1 MNGAMEHQ
9 EGRPG
14 AGRPARSVRWTCG
27 RSSGPLA
34 RGAGDPTMRVAA
46 AAAIR
51 ASVTPDGPGAI
62 EIRVDG
68 ATARARA
75 WGPGAAVLLDGL
87 PALLGLDD
95 DRRRA
100 STRRSIPWSP
110 QLARRRGPV
119 RLGRTVAV
127 WDALLP
133 AILEQR
139 ITGTEAWRNYRRLV
153 RAHGVAGA
161 RPAGAA
167 AGADAR
173 DRRGAPA
180 VAPDR
185 ARDRA
190 AARVAPPTDRAGGRH
205 GTRRSRRGARA
216 PGAGGAGA
224 GALAA
229 ALRAQPGIGPWTAAE
244 VTLRALG
251 DPDAVSV
258 GDAHLSNV
266 VAFALAGRPRG
277 TDEEMLEL
285 LAPWAGHR
293 ARVVRLLEGAG
304 ITPPRYGPR
313 VAPRD
318 LARDYGRAPARRE
331 PADRRIVSADAGHA
345 EVREVAARARRA
357 IRRRS
362 STRVAT
368 PDTTRRPMFGHPCA
382 WVGGNMATGLFA
394 QHWWV
399 RLPPDELAAV
409 LASGE
414 ATDVPGHARPRR

>member
-1 MNGAMEHQ
+1 MTGAATHLETVRSMVVELD
-9 EGRPG
+9 RPVDLR
-14 AGRPARSVRWTCG
+14 AFL
-27 RSSGPLA
+27 GPLA
-34 RGAGDPTMRVAA
+34 RGSGDPTMRVAA
-46 AAAIR
+46 GLAIR

-68 ATARARA
+68 AVARARA
-75 WGPGAAVLLDGL
+75 WGPGAGHLLEGL

-95 DRRRA
+95 DPSGFEPDLHPLVA
-100 STRRSIPWSP
+100 
-110 QLARRRGPV
+110 QLARRHGRV

-153 RAHGVAGA
+153 RTHGSPAPGPLGLVLAPTPADVAALPPWRLTALGIEP
-161 RPAGAA
+161 RRGLLLRRM
-167 AGADAR
+167 AR
-173 DRRGAPA
+173 DASRYEKL
-180 VAPDR
+180 
-185 ARDRA
+185 A
-190 AARVAPPTDRAGGRH
+190 A
-205 GTRRSRRGARA
+205 GARA

-224 GALAA
+224 AALTA

-251 DPDAVSV
+251 DPDAVSI

-277 TDEEMLEL
+277 TDEEMLAL

-304 ITPPRYGPR
+304 MAPPRYGPR

-318 LARDYGRAPARRE
+318 LTRDYGRAP
-331 PADRRIVSADAGHA
+331 
-345 EVREVAARARRA
+345 
-357 IRRRS
+357 
-362 STRVAT
+362 
-368 PDTTRRPMFGHPCA
+368 TRR
-382 WVGGNMATGLFA
+382 
-394 QHWWV
+394 
-399 RLPPDELAAV
+399 
-409 LASGE
+409 
-414 ATDVPGHARPRR
+414 